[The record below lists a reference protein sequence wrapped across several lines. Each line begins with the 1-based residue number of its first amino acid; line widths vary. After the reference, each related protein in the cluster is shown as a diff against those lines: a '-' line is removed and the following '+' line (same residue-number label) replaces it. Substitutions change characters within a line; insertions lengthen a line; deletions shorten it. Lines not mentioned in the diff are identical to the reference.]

1 MKRIAI
7 LITALAL
14 GATDANAA
22 GTRVARAPKHKPAKT
37 KPAPPPPPQPEPEP
51 EAAPAPA
58 PQAAPAAP
66 LAAPEPAPAPPP
78 PPPPAPEK
86 VKAAGP
92 SVESLRAEY
101 DEIRDALFRSRARR
115 ETLENALFS
124 TQLLPTV
131 VWEGGRHHTV
141 KHAELRFDGVRLWET
156 NEGLTSGK
164 EINLSPKSAPPGPHV
179 IGVRVEV
186 RSRDDAKLGYV
197 SDQSFALTLPEGKK
211 TTVEITVDEDGS
223 APSYNP
229 DIEIE
234 VSSK

>member
-7 LITALAL
+7 FIALFLA
-14 GATDANAA
+14 ADARAA
-22 GTRVARAPKHKPAKT
+22 GSRVARAPKHKPAKT
-37 KPAPPPPPQPEPEP
+37 KAAPPPEPQPEPEP
-51 EAAPAPA
+51 APAPVPA
-58 PQAAPAAP
+58 AAPAAP

-78 PPPPAPEK
+78 PPPPPAEKAP
-86 VKAAGP
+86 KAAGP
-92 SVESLRAEY
+92 SVEALRAEY

-115 ETLENALFS
+115 ETLETALFS
-124 TQLLPTV
+124 TQLLPTI
-131 VWEGGRHHTV
+131 VWDGGRHHTV
-141 KHAELRFDGVRLWET
+141 KHAEIRFDGVRLWET

-164 EINLSPKSAPPGPHV
+164 EIDLSPKSAPPGPHV

-211 TTVEITVDEDGS
+211 TTVEITVDEGGD

-229 DIEIE
+229 DIEID
-234 VSSK
+234 VASK